1 MTNWERLKQKK
12 AKPDIN
18 SAELLSKIRWRDGN
32 GYEVYMYVKPIVDEI
47 LGKESEEEE

>member
-1 MTNWERLKQKK
+1 MTNRERLKQKK

-18 SAELLSKIRWRDGN
+18 SEELLHKIRWKNGY

-47 LGKESEEEE
+47 LGKESEAE